1 MGAAVSAE
9 AVIWHDLEC
18 GAYTADLEHWLAL
31 AAGRDGPV
39 LDIGAG
45 TGRVALALARAGHEV
60 VALERDEELA
70 AELGRRAGALAI
82 EVRCADAC
90 DFALEE
96 PAALAVV
103 PMQTIHLLADRPA
116 FLRCTCAALRPGGL
130 LAVSL
135 LGEGVEPFELELEA
149 DAMQLGAVR
158 YESVPTA
165 LRREP
170 GGAVLIERRRSRIA
184 AAGVTSSQLDLIRLE
199 RCDGATLAE
208 EARGAGFAPAPG
220 RTVAATLEHV
230 GSEIACF
237 EAPR

>member
-1 MGAAVSAE
+1 MGARVSAE
-9 AVIWHDLEC
+9 AVIWQDLEC
-18 GAYTADLEHWLAL
+18 GAYAADLPHWLAL
-31 AAGRDGPV
+31 AAARRGLV
-39 LDIGAG
+39 LDVGAG
-45 TGRVALALARAGHEV
+45 TGRVALVLARAGHEV

-70 AELGRRAGALAI
+70 AELARRAGALAI

-90 DFALEE
+90 DFTLEP
-96 PAALAVV
+96 PAALAIV

-116 FLRCTCAALRPGGL
+116 FLRCAHEALAPGAL

-149 DAMQLGAVR
+149 DATQLGSVR

-184 AAGVTSSQLDLIRLE
+184 AAGATSSELDLIRLE
-199 RCDGATLAE
+199 RCDAETLAA
-208 EARGAGFAPAPG
+208 EARAAGFAPVPG
-220 RTVAATLEHV
+220 RTVGATAEHV

>member
-1 MGAAVSAE
+1 MSAE
-9 AVIWHDLEC
+9 SVIWHDLEC
-18 GAYTADLEHWLAL
+18 GAYGADLPHWLEL
-31 AAGRDGPV
+31 AASRPGVV

-70 AELGRRAGALAI
+70 AELARRARTLAI
-82 EVRCADAC
+82 EVRRADAC
-90 DFALEE
+90 DFTLER
-96 PAALAVV
+96 PAALAIV

-116 FLRCTCAALRPGGL
+116 FLRCARAALAPHAL

-149 DAMQLGAVR
+149 DAVQLGSVR

-184 AAGVTSSQLDLIRLE
+184 AAGAPSAELNLIRLE
-199 RCDGATLAE
+199 RCDAATLAD
-208 EARGAGFAPAPG
+208 EARAAGFAPAPG
-220 RTVAATLEHV
+220 RTVAPTLEHA
-230 GSEIACF
+230 GSEIVCF
-237 EAPR
+237 EAPA

>member
-1 MGAAVSAE
+1 MSAE

-18 GAYTADLEHWLAL
+18 GAYGADLPHWLAL
-31 AAGRDGPV
+31 AAGRPGLV

-70 AELGRRAGALAI
+70 AELSRRARRAQDRGPLRRRLRLHARAA
-82 EVRCADAC
+82 RRPRDRAD
-90 DFALEE
+90 
-96 PAALAVV
+96 
-103 PMQTIHLLADRPA
+103 ADRPPA
-116 FLRCTCAALRPGGL
+116 RRPPGLPALRARRARAGGAL

-135 LGEGVEPFELELEA
+135 LGEGVEPFELELDA
-149 DAMQLGAVR
+149 DAVQLGSVR

-184 AAGVTSSQLDLIRLE
+184 ATGVPRSQLDLIRLE
-199 RCDGATLAE
+199 RCDAATLTD
-208 EARGAGFAPAPG
+208 EARAAGFAQAPG
-220 RTVAATLEHV
+220 RSVAPTAEHA
-230 GSEIACF
+230 GSEIVCF